1 MLHVQRQLYLG
12 TKKIE
17 NLVEINLQEER
28 ERQLCNHGAKISFD
42 EMHRIVGFGGAIV
55 LDATMPAFVIMTFSR
70 FYVGL
75 LRNALTIVVTSLS
88 NQKQ

>member
-17 NLVEINLQEER
+17 NLVEINLQEES

-55 LDATMPAFVIMTFSR
+55 LDATMPAFVIMTF
-70 FYVGL
+70 
-75 LRNALTIVVTSLS
+75 
-88 NQKQ
+88 